1 MTSQTTRRPEDN
13 KRPVRPPKTSRRYT
27 KQSAIHVE
35 ARRDGQPLI
44 FGYGSHLTK
53 TQKTQLQRLA
63 VWVFIGLIA
72 LGVII
77 VFAGFW
83 INFNII
89 TPNLPIANV
98 NGQNIPQSE
107 YHKLVAVKGQ
117 LEANKVKGKNGL
129 RTQVDN
135 AQQAV
140 NDAQKTVNTAQN
152 KVNDLNK
159 QIKALPANSS
169 QRPDLET
176 QLSTVQAQLSTAQ
189 TQLKQDQTAYN
200 TVNQQDQLEET
211 LDTQQQMETESV
223 QWLQED
229 LVISNWLNT
238 QSSGIQNKINPTS
251 SQVAKAINDLKANL
265 PKDTSYQQF
274 LSSSNISDSDVQW
287 AMGLIQRRN
296 NMQNYLADQITSPT
310 RQVLVRGI
318 TLSTQ
323 KDAESVLKQLQGGA
337 DFATLAKQK
346 SLDSNTKSK
355 GGELGWL
362 APGQYM
368 LNDASNLSANVD
380 KWISD
385 PSRTVNQL
393 SPVIPDNGT
402 YHILQIEQIDPSH
415 AISSTDLTALQNNA
429 LKYWIEIKKS
439 NGTKF
444 GNPDSTKMADP
455 SNVPSWIPASGPA
468 ATPPATS

>member
-1 MTSQTTRRPEDN
+1 VT
-13 KRPVRPPKTSRRYT
+13 
-27 KQSAIHVE
+27 
-35 ARRDGQPLI
+35 
-44 FGYGSHLTK
+44 
-53 TQKTQLQRLA
+53 
-63 VWVFIGLIA
+63 
-72 LGVII
+72 
-77 VFAGFW
+77 
-83 INFNII
+83 
-89 TPNLPIANV
+89 
-98 NGQNIPQSE
+98 
-107 YHKLVAVKGQ
+107 
-117 LEANKVKGKNGL
+117 
-129 RTQVDN
+129 
-135 AQQAV
+135 
-140 NDAQKTVNTAQN
+140 TAQN

-176 QLSTVQAQLSTAQ
+176 QLSTAQTQLSTAQ
-189 TQLKQDQTAYN
+189 TQLKQAQTTYN

-211 LDTQQQMETESV
+211 LNTQPQMETESV

-238 QSSGIQNKINPTS
+238 QSSDIQNKINPTS

-265 PKDTSYQQF
+265 AKGTSYQQF

-310 RQVLVRGI
+310 RQVLARNI

-385 PSRTVNQL
+385 PSRTINQL
-393 SPVIPDNGT
+393 SGVILDNGT
-402 YHILQIEQIDPSH
+402 YHILQIEQIDPSR
-415 AISSTDLTALQNNA
+415 AISSTDLTALRNNA

-439 NGTKF
+439 SGTKF
-444 GNPDSTKMADP
+444 SDPDSTKMADP
-455 SNVPSWIPASGPA
+455 SNVPSWIPASAPA
-468 ATPPATS
+468 ATPAATS